1 MALISTD
8 EVCIWLYGNLQ
19 YPVTENY
26 ITRIPQYIIIF
37 TCGNLSQ
44 IITENE
50 TVFAVCGINNTM
62 QCSIAT
68 GYCACSLINN
78 ISVLS

>member
-19 YPVTENY
+19 YSVTENY

-50 TVFAVCGINNTM
+50 TVFAVLGQQKVST
-62 QCSIAT
+62 
-68 GYCACSLINN
+68 SLSKLARSDVGN
-78 ISVLS
+78 

>member
-8 EVCIWLYGNLQ
+8 EVCIWLYCNLQ

-50 TVFAVCGINNTM
+50 TVLVV
-62 QCSIAT
+62 QVS
-68 GYCACSLINN
+68 
-78 ISVLS
+78 